1 MKQKLSCILLID
13 DDEANNFLSNLIIEE
28 VGCAAAVKTQET
40 AKAAL
45 NYLAD
50 SNQFSNQHN
59 ITAKPELIFLD
70 INMPAMDG
78 WEFLGKYRELI
89 NSIPQKSAPVII
101 MMSTSGD
108 PKDRSK
114 ACQIP
119 EVSEFYNKPLTPEML
134 HSIMLRYFSHKL

>member
-28 VGCAAAVKTQET
+28 VGCAVAVNTKET

-50 SNQFSNQHN
+50 SHN
-59 ITAKPELIFLD
+59 LSGHPNTTATPELIFLD

-78 WEFLGKYRELI
+78 WEFLGKYRELV
-89 NSIPQKSAPVII
+89 NGIPQKFPPVII

-108 PKDRSK
+108 PRDRSK
-114 ACQIP
+114 ASLIP
-119 EVSEFYNKPLTPEML
+119 EVAEFYSKPMTPEML
-134 HSIMLRYFSHKL
+134 HSIILRYFPDK